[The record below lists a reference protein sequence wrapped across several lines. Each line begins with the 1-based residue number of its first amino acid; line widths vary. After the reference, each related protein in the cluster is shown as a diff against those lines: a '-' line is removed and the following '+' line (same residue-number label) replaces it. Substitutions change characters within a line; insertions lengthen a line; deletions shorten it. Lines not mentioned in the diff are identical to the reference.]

1 MDRVY
6 LDGVRE
12 RTTALLRA
20 LITGARST
28 HSAELQYFIQRIAP
42 VLLGEADR
50 ASALRSTL

>member
-1 MDRVY
+1 MY

-28 HSAELQYFIQRIAP
+28 HSAGLQYFIQRIAP
-42 VLLGEADR
+42 VLLGEVDR